1 MIEMKATV
9 VYYKEFREEVEIDD
23 KFSAMT
29 DGGGRDTLSGLA
41 LYDLEEELVAHL
53 AKSVDTDP
61 YHIKEIYVSEEE
73 MIYENY

>member
-1 MIEMKATV
+1 MKVTV

-29 DGGGRDTLSGLA
+29 EGGGRDTLSGLA
-41 LYDLEEELVAHL
+41 RYDLEEEMVANL

-61 YHIKEIYVSEEE
+61 YHIKEIYANEEE

>member
-1 MIEMKATV
+1 MIEMKVTV
-9 VYYKEFREEVEIDD
+9 VYYKVCREEVEIND

-29 DGGGRDTLSGLA
+29 EDGGRDEMSGLA

-53 AKSVDTDP
+53 AKSVDTDS
-61 YHIKEIYVSEEE
+61 YHIKEIYANEEE